1 MSLLRLASL
10 TTKPGETGGA
20 ALGSCKSIITVP
32 YEHFHISFVNMANY
46 RNRGAGGKTKGA
58 WRESQKGQGWRER
71 GKEGGGGWSFG
82 ESKKWEVLVP
92 SHPPLAD
99 VDNTLT

>member
-1 MSLLRLASL
+1 MSLLRLASW

-32 YEHFHISFVNMANY
+32 YEHFHISFVNIAIY

-58 WRESQKGQGWRER
+58 WRESQKGEGWRER
-71 GKEGGGGWSFG
+71 GKEGGRRRRVEFWGVKEVGSACSFR
-82 ESKKWEVLVP
+82 
-92 SHPPLAD
+92 PPF
-99 VDNTLT
+99 